1 MTQYTGKVTLTTA
14 WSEIASAKT
23 TVLVQRLDVTAIEL
37 VVGDI
42 EPVEGEAGHQLA
54 SGALKTASFD
64 GLPDTTKVW
73 ARVINV
79 VPEATADIIVSAF

>member
-23 TVLVQRLDVTAIEL
+23 TVLVQRLQVTTIEL
-37 VVGDI
+37 VVGDT
-42 EPVEGEAGHQLA
+42 EPVEGEEGHILA

-73 ARVINV
+73 ARVKDADT
-79 VPEATADIIVSAF
+79 EATADVIVSAF